1 MRYTGLFMA
10 TAAVGALL
18 GSASL
23 VHAWGEEPLGEIN
36 LIDPHLKAWAAI
48 TPENPPGEPVPGT
61 DYGMDA
67 ATGTFKHPVATPLN
81 EGAPAFPGQLEGWDQ
96 NTYAKNVT
104 EIAFYPHVT
113 SPWHAWVDV
122 ADLDGKRYLYAHDRD
137 YMRVLDITDP
147 AKAVE
152 VYSKG
157 GVWNKDGSSEE
168 FDSAAVTDYFGGIT
182 IAWNATLQK
191 NIVVASYEI
200 GRFGLMRDKMREPEK
215 VEAQRKYSSL
225 KGFKVFT
232 MDGPTPDQWTLIAT
246 RTTDIANPDAPIGQQ
261 QGSGSLDAPNYH
273 GGKYMILSSAPDDSY
288 ALTEYPDYL
297 YSPGYQVWDMSDPA
311 NPVFVKQVTVP
322 GQVVGDAASEAA
334 YLENPRAGNRTSWM
348 GSRMPMFT
356 PTPLDKGGTL
366 GFGAMAGLGL
376 YTFDLTNPA
385 DPQTLGHLTTPP
397 SYAGTEF
404 DNVDTS
410 QFARTGYVLS
420 NGYPMNSNCYE
431 PYKEVYVIDAKDP
444 ANPTVAATLPR
455 PTPPEGAAFTDF
467 CQRGGSFGPK
477 RSGQSSQPGWGR
489 DGVVPYAF
497 YTAGLQIFDVTDP
510 AKPTIG
516 AYFVPRF
523 PTTEE
528 MPDWTFNN
536 SNFAVFTEYDRNIIW
551 LFSAHGVYALSTP
564 MLGEPVMGPST
575 TIWPPRD

>member
-1 MRYTGLFMA
+1 MRYANILVVT
-10 TAAVGALL
+10 AVGALMS
-18 GSASL
+18 SASL
-23 VHAWGEEPLGEIN
+23 VQAWGEEPLGEIN

-48 TPENPPGEPVPGT
+48 TPENPPAEPVPGI

-67 ATGTFKHPVATPLN
+67 STGTFKHPVATPLN
-81 EGAPAFPGQLEGWDQ
+81 DNAPAFPGQLETWDQ
-96 NTYAKNVT
+96 ETYAKNVDV
-104 EIAFYPHVT
+104 IGFYPNIT
-113 SPWHAWVDV
+113 SPWHAWAEV
-122 ADLDGKRYLYAHDRD
+122 ADFDGKRYLYTHDRD
-137 YMRVLDITDP
+137 YMRVMDITDP
-147 AKAVE
+147 AKAVV

-157 GVWNKDGSSEE
+157 GVWGKDGSSEE
-168 FDSAAVTDYFGGIT
+168 FDSATVTDYFGGIT
-182 IAWNATLQK
+182 MAWNETLQK
-191 NIVVASYEI
+191 NVVVASYEI
-200 GRFGLMRDKMREPEK
+200 GRFGLMRDKMREPDK
-215 VEAQRKYSSL
+215 VEAQRKYNSL
-225 KGFKVFT
+225 KGFKVYT

-273 GGKYMILSSAPDDSY
+273 GGKYMILSAAPDDSY

-322 GQVVGDAASEAA
+322 GQVVGDPASEAA

-356 PTPLDKGGTL
+356 PTPVDEGGKI
-366 GFGAMAGLGL
+366 GFGAMAGLGF
-376 YTFDLTNPA
+376 YTFDLSDPS
-385 DPQTLGHLTTPP
+385 DPQISGHLNTTP

-404 DNVDTS
+404 DSVDTS
-410 QFARTGYVLS
+410 QFARTGFVLS

-431 PYKEVYVIDAKDP
+431 PYKDVFVIDAKDP
-444 ANPTVAATLPR
+444 AKPTIAATLPR
-455 PTPPEGAAFTDF
+455 PTAPEGPAFTDF

-477 RSGQSSQPGWGR
+477 RSGQSNQPGGGR

-497 YTAGLQIFDVTDP
+497 YTAGLQIFDVADP
-510 AKPTIG
+510 TKPTIG

-551 LFSAHGVYALSTP
+551 LFSAQGVFALSTP
-564 MLGEPVMGPST
+564 MLGEPVMGPSA
-575 TIWPPRD
+575 TIWPARD